1 MERSPERGAV
11 DCHVAVDCPAG
22 LERGRLPLQRSLAWG
37 RDERAA
43 APSAAEAET
52 GGPRDESPFD
62 LLTQD
67 RGEHG
72 QTGESH
78 VRDWVCGLGGESE
91 TPEAQSISYGERG
104 SFVTCT
110 PARLVYGPRS
120 VRVGRVGRSL
130 AK

>member
-52 GGPRDESPFD
+52 GGPRDESPID
-62 LLTQD
+62 LLTQARTD
-67 RGEHG
+67 
-72 QTGESH
+72 
-78 VRDWVCGLGGESE
+78 GGV
-91 TPEAQSISYGERG
+91 A
-104 SFVTCT
+104 C
-110 PARLVYGPRS
+110 ARLGVL
-120 VRVGRVGRSL
+120 VWEGRVRRRRHRPYPTER
-130 AK
+130 